1 MAIQIIMLTYFMD
14 ITSPELVKELIA
26 SDARLDGRKP
36 EEFREIEMKVN
47 ALKKA
52 DGCCMLSIGNTK
64 VIVGVKFDAMKPY
77 PDSPDEGG
85 LVVSLSYVPITFK
98 NLPQNKDVEVSR
110 VVDRS
115 IRESHML
122 NMCDFCVEKGEKAFN
137 IYIDGYILNYDGN
150 LIDALNLATVKA
162 LMNTNMPALD
172 ENGKIIRSDKKINL
186 SCLPVLVTVSSIDQK
201 FVIDLNAAEEPAID
215 YALSI
220 AYIDKDKICAMQKQ
234 GEAGIPKEDLEK
246 IFEIGSIK
254 QEELRKVL
262 MKE

>member
-1 MAIQIIMLTYFMD
+1 MD
-14 ITSPELVKELIA
+14 ITSPELVKELIE
-26 SDARLDGRKP
+26 SDSRLDGRKP
-36 EEFREIEMKVN
+36 LDFREIDMKIN

-52 DGCCMLSIGNTK
+52 DGCCMLSMGNTK
-64 VIVGVKFDAMKPY
+64 VVVGIKFEAMKPY
-77 PDSPDEGG
+77 PDSPNEGG

-98 NLPQNKDVEVSR
+98 NLPPHKDVEVSR

-115 IRESHML
+115 IRESHCL
-122 NMCDFCVEKGEKAFN
+122 NMEDFCVQPGEKAFSM
-137 IYIDGYILNYDGN
+137 YIDGYILNYDGN

-186 SCLPVLVTVSSIDQK
+186 KCLPLLVTVSNIDQK

-246 IFEIGSIK
+246 IFEIGAQK
-254 QEELRKVL
+254 QEELRRVL